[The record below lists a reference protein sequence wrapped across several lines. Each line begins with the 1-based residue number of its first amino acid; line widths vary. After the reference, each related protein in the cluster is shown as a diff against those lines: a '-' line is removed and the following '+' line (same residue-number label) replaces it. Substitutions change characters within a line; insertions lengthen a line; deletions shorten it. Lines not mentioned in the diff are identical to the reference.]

1 MNRSQIGWT
10 AAAFA
15 LVLGMNPSLAQ
26 AQDPS
31 SEETPEGGDTPD
43 PDAENTSIESITI
56 TAQKRA
62 QRSQDVAISVTAV
75 SGDQISD
82 GNFGNA
88 QEITS
93 LAAGISTI
101 QPNGEA
107 NYAIAIRG
115 VANSD
120 FTTNVE
126 SPVAI
131 YMDEVYISQM
141 SGAGFQ
147 LFDMERVEFLRG
159 PQGTLFGRNA
169 TGGLAHF
176 ITRKPSEELEGY
188 VRLTYGRFDQFKA
201 EAAVGGAVI
210 PGLLS
215 VRASGAGHWNNG
227 YVVNR
232 LDLDNNLNNA
242 NDQAGRFQLL
252 FTPLDDLSL
261 LVNVRA
267 ATQNIR
273 TGFFEYVSSVR
284 PGELT
289 PGEPN
294 PVLNGYVDVPGNVF
308 EGAYND
314 PGFNKLDTLG
324 ATATLNWSFESITVT
339 SITDYQTVKR
349 DYIEDSDASPEPFF
363 NFFLNTDAQQ
373 FSQELRVAGNMDWLN
388 WVAGFYY
395 LDLQV
400 GDANGFESEPFGDFV
415 LAPAVGL
422 EPTADLTGFDV
433 PYTTDTQSWSFFGQV
448 GGRLQTYRRSQY
460 EVTERFG
467 LEA

>member
-294 PVLNGYVDVPGNVF
+294 
-308 EGAYND
+308 
-314 PGFNKLDTLG
+314 
-324 ATATLNWSFESITVT
+324 
-339 SITDYQTVKR
+339 
-349 DYIEDSDASPEPFF
+349 
-363 NFFLNTDAQQ
+363 
-373 FSQELRVAGNMDWLN
+373 
-388 WVAGFYY
+388 
-395 LDLQV
+395 
-400 GDANGFESEPFGDFV
+400 
-415 LAPAVGL
+415 
-422 EPTADLTGFDV
+422 
-433 PYTTDTQSWSFFGQV
+433 
-448 GGRLQTYRRSQY
+448 
-460 EVTERFG
+460 
-467 LEA
+467 